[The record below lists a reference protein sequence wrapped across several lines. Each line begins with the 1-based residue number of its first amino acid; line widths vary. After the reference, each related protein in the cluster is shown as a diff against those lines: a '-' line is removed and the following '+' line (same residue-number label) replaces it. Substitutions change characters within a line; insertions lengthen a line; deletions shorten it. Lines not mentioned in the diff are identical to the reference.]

1 MVAPSNHRHFDHLDA
16 WLAVARA
23 QWLHADHLR
32 ARPELLANPEQ
43 LIGTA
48 IETLQNLGLPPAA
61 ARWLSAPDRSVLDL
75 DRRWLER
82 ESIEL
87 LHFGGPGFPVLLTEI
102 ASAPLLLFVRGAAV
116 QLQSAQIAIVGS
128 RRPTAVGMLNARHFA
143 ASLASA
149 GLTITSG
156 LAIGIDRAAHEGAMR
171 TGNTGRTVAVLGTGL
186 DLIYPRAHR
195 ALADQIVAAGGALVS
210 EFPRGTT
217 PHKLNF
223 PRRNR
228 LISGLSLGTL
238 VVEAARR
245 SGSLNTARL
254 AGEQGRETFAIPG
267 SIHNPLAQGCHS
279 LIRQGAKLVEEP
291 AEILIELRLPL
302 ENQVLTEQPRGP
314 AGNSALDKPHEIL
327 LDALGFEP
335 ASVDLLVERTG
346 FSCQSLSAMLLN
358 LELEGRVAAQP
369 GGRYVQLSQG
379 H

>member
-1 MVAPSNHRHFDHLDA
+1 MVAHFDHHDFDHHDS
-16 WLAVARA
+16 WLALARA
-23 QWLHADHLR
+23 HWLHADHLR
-32 ARPELLANPEQ
+32 ARPELLANPGV
-43 LIGTA
+43 LIGERAT
-48 IETLQNLGLPPAA
+48 TLENLGLPPTA
-61 ARWLSAPDRSVLDL
+61 ARWLSAPDRTVLDL

-82 ESIEL
+82 ESIQL
-87 LHFGGPGFPVLLTEI
+87 LHYGGPGFPPLLTEI
-102 ASAPLLLFVRGAAV
+102 AAAPLVLFVRGDVA
-116 QLQSAQIAIVGS
+116 QLQSAQLAIVGS
-128 RRPTAVGMLNARHFA
+128 RRPTAIGKLNAGDFA
-143 ASLASA
+143 AGLAAA

-171 TGNTGRTVAVLGTGL
+171 AGRTVAVLGTGL
-186 DLIYPRAHR
+186 DLIYPREHC
-195 ALADQIVAAGGALVS
+195 ALADQIIAASGALVS

-245 SGSLNTARL
+245 SGSLITARL

-267 SIHNPLAQGCHS
+267 SIHNPMAFGCHS

-291 AEILIELRLPL
+291 AEILVELRLPF
-302 ENQVLTEQPRGP
+302 QIQILTERSTAPCGKL
-314 AGNSALDKPHEIL
+314 ALDKQHEIL

-346 FSCQSLSAMLLN
+346 FSCQTLSALLLN
-358 LELEGRVAAQP
+358 LELSGQVAPQP